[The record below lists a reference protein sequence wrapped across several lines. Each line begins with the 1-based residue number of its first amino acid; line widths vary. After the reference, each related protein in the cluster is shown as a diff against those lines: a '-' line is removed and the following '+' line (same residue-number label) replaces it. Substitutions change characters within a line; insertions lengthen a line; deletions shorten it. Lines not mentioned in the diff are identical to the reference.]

1 MTAKSRLC
9 ASSLSIVHIILK
21 GILPEGMP
29 ARMVHQQMQGF
40 VPSDHLR
47 YFEIEFDIGSAKG
60 IKDYEKMIKKV
71 AEELLL
77 YVNWNTIPSFKF
89 WYARII

>member
-1 MTAKSRLC
+1 
-9 ASSLSIVHIILK
+9 
-21 GILPEGMP
+21 
-29 ARMVHQQMQGF
+29 
-40 VPSDHLR
+40 
-47 YFEIEFDIGSAKG
+47 
-60 IKDYEKMIKKV
+60 MIKKV